1 MLRIFIT
8 VPFCNLKIKSI
19 FSNIFKTHFIYCTIL
34 WVFTQF
40 PHIALMFSLRLI
52 NFLGCCPYEWSY
64 FCNYLNILLYLNWFM
79 LVYWNAVDSDTF
91 LITFFQVHRC
101 HFVYLCLQQLQP
113 RIQHIVYCY
122 LLLWLFC
129 LEKPSSSSTLMN
141 QWQIF
146 GLLF

>member
-8 VPFCNLKIKSI
+8 VPFRNLKIKSI

-91 LITFFQVHRC
+91 LIHSFMFTDAILFTFASSS
-101 HFVYLCLQQLQP
+101 YS
-113 RIQHIVYCY
+113 
-122 LLLWLFC
+122 
-129 LEKPSSSSTLMN
+129 LESSTLFIATSSCGFSVWKN
-141 QWQIF
+141 PVALQH
-146 GLLF
+146 